1 MLVLLS
7 EYTFVSVI
15 FFEKKK
21 KKNHI
26 LNNKVV
32 TLVTHIK
39 RQQIYQNK
47 KDKRSLNKY

>member
-7 EYTFVSVI
+7 EYTFASVI

-21 KKNHI
+21 KNHI
-26 LNNKVV
+26 LDNKVV
-32 TLVTHIK
+32 TLVIHIK

-47 KDKRSLNKY
+47 KDKQSLNKY